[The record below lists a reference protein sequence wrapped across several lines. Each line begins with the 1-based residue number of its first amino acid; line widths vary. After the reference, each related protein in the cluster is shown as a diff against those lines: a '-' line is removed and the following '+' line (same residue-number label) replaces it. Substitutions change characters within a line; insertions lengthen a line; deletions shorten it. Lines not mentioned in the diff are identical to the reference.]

1 MANTLTN
8 LTPDLYAA
16 LDVVSRELVGLVP
29 SVSRDSGIE
38 RAALNQTV
46 RSFVAPASTASD
58 ISPGQLPADNGD
70 QNIGN
75 KIISITK
82 SRYVPVRWNG
92 EEQLGMN
99 SGPGYNLIL
108 QDQFKQAFRTLA
120 NEIEVDLAGL
130 FAKASRSVVPSG
142 TNLFDA
148 ANYLDAANVAK
159 ELNIN
164 GAPMEDRS
172 LVLSNSA
179 AARFKGN
186 ATYTSANS
194 AGSVEML
201 RQGVLLDQFGMMI
214 RESNQIQIDAAGS
227 GASATTDNAGYAIG
241 ATVLTLASAG
251 TGAILAGDTVSFAGD
266 ANLYV
271 VEVGDADVSGGGTI
285 TIAAPGLKI
294 AMSAATKAITVNA
307 SVERNMCF
315 SKNAIHLATRVPAR
329 PSEGDS
335 AEDVM
340 IVQDPRSG
348 LAFEVAMYKEYRQI
362 KFEIS
367 IAWGFEMI
375 KPEHCILLLD

>member
-29 SVSRDSGIE
+29 SVSRDSGVE

-58 ISPGQLPADNGD
+58 ITAGQLPADNGD
-70 QNIGN
+70 QTIGN
-75 KIISITK
+75 KTISITK

-99 SGPGYNLIL
+99 TGPGYNLIL

-130 FAKASRSVVPSG
+130 FAKASRAVAPSG

-186 ATYTSANS
+186 ATYTAANS

-214 RESNQIQIDAAGS
+214 RESNQIQVDAAGS
-227 GASATTDNAGYAIG
+227 ASSATTDAAGYAIG

-271 VEVGDADVSGGGTI
+271 VESGDADVSGGGSI
-285 TIAAPGLKI
+285 TIAAPGLKV

-315 SKNAIHLATRVPAR
+315 SKNAIHLVTRAPAR

-348 LAFEVAMYKEYRQI
+348 LAFEVAMYKEYRQV

-375 KPEHCILLLD
+375 KPEHCVLLID